1 MGKKRVDYAAM
12 NMTVC
17 FGVVISMKKQIFL
30 ITVMILLSSRLGVG
44 GAIDNPA
51 GIATIPQSSIR
62 SGLIRSP
69 NPIDRSGNLI
79 ITGNIGGG
87 KHFRGVV
94 PYSATSDFTGPLG
107 SSSLDSF
114 LRQSASSQD
123 FGRYTGVSRPY
134 FSSSRTVTTTRA
146 GVRGVVSSPSA
157 FTGVGAVRRDASSSL
172 LRDGTFVSERLSD
185 VQDLTAD
192 SGLKLRPVSEQERL
206 ALANLDI
213 YSQGN
218 NLADTLR
225 LTRVQGIAKTL
236 SREKARSDSRYKS
249 LFAEVPEMVAREESL
264 SQKQRLVD
272 LQISNQQMVEDL
284 ARRIAKIKEKA
295 ELVESRA
302 LQGSRDEEPLIE
314 MDGTEV
320 VQKNMPELSDISDLL
335 EAGSSVPSVSPWGET
350 KGNQAVAEVTE
361 NDTPER
367 NLSNIG
373 RPLGDLRTGHLDL
386 DFSDRLRRQRGIDEE
401 RKDYS
406 RDVYATER
414 LGADGT
420 SAVERATKDYGGGAD
435 TLSRYRE
442 RFARFSKDRI
452 HQQLKSGDWHLKH
465 GEYYRAAD
473 KYTLASVYTGDNP
486 LVWAGKGHALFAAG
500 EYMSSVLFVTRAIE
514 SLSVASS
521 SDGVTG
527 IGYFNS
533 NFLLVDRDVIES
545 RIADITKWLEESD
558 VGELHFLLGYAYY
571 QIARFDEAESA
582 VVKAQEKMPESAAV
596 LLLKKAIESSLS
608 R

>member
-1 MGKKRVDYAAM
+1 MGKKWVDYAVM
-12 NMTVC
+12 NMAVY

-30 ITVMILLSSRLGVG
+30 ITVMILLSSQLGVD

-51 GIATIPQSSIR
+51 GIATVPQSSIR

-79 ITGNIGGG
+79 ITGNIGDG

-94 PYSATSDFTGPLG
+94 PYSATSEFTGPLG

-123 FGRYTGVSRPY
+123 FGRYTGTSRPY
-134 FSSSRTVTTTRA
+134 FSRSRTVTTTTA
-146 GVRGVVSSPSA
+146 GQSGIVSSPVASIS
-157 FTGVGAVRRDASSSL
+157 TGAVRRDTTNSLYRDETFAS
-172 LRDGTFVSERLSD
+172 GRLSD
-185 VQDLTAD
+185 VQNLTAD
-192 SGLKLRPVSEQERL
+192 SGLKLRPVSEQEKL

-213 YSQGN
+213 YSQSN

-225 LTRVQGIAKTL
+225 LTRVQGIAKGL
-236 SREKARSDSRYKS
+236 LQEEARNYTGDKS
-249 LFAEVPEMVAREESL
+249 LIVEVPEISAREESL
-264 SQKQRLVD
+264 RQEQRLID
-272 LQISNQQMVEDL
+272 LRISNQRMVEDL
-284 ARRIAKIKEKA
+284 ARRIAKIKEGE
-295 ELVESRA
+295 ELAESRVVKDH
-302 LQGSRDEEPLIE
+302 GDEEVFMQL
-314 MDGTEV
+314 DGTEAIR
-320 VQKNMPELSDISDLL
+320 KAMPESGDIPSLVEPGSRVSETSPVREKEQSATETAIGNVSEGSLSAL
-335 EAGSSVPSVSPWGET
+335 
-350 KGNQAVAEVTE
+350 
-361 NDTPER
+361 
-367 NLSNIG
+367 G
-373 RPLGDLRTGHLDL
+373 RRVDVQTGRLDL
-386 DFSDRLRRQRGIDEE
+386 DSYDLLRLQSNILEE
-401 RKDYS
+401 HAGGS
-406 RDVYATER
+406 TDVYGPER
-414 LGADGT
+414 FSVGST
-420 SAVERATKDYGGGAD
+420 SAAKKATRDYGEGAD
-435 TLSRYRE
+435 TLSGYRE
-442 RFARFSKDRI
+442 RFSRFSKDRI
-452 HQQLKSGDWHLKH
+452 HQQLKNGDGHLKH